1 MKGEDFP
8 ASLRLSGLRCLLV
21 GSGDEAERRAKVLVD
36 AGARLRVASEKPP
49 PGLRRMAAEGLL
61 ALAMRG
67 FEEQDLEDVWLAILT
82 DSNPELAASMAE
94 VAVKHRVFFCAVDQ
108 PEHSTFHHPAV
119 ARSGAVVVAVSTSGA
134 APALSRR
141 LREELERV
149 LNDAEVGAFV
159 EGLVAL
165 RSKTPSAERKVVL
178 GEAVANV
185 RLGALELSPLA
196 PPALEPSA
204 PPKKSDADR

>member
-1 MKGEDFP
+1 
-8 ASLRLSGLRCLLV
+8 
-21 GSGDEAERRAKVLVD
+21 
-36 AGARLRVASEKPP
+36 
-49 PGLRRMAAEGLL
+49 MAADGAL

-82 DSNPELAASMAE
+82 DPDPELAATMA
-94 VAVKHRVFFCAVDQ
+94 AAAANHRVFFCAVDQ
-108 PEHSTFHHPAV
+108 PEYSTFHHPAV
-119 ARSGAVVVAVSTSGA
+119 ARSGPVTVAVSTSGA

-165 RSKTPSAERKVVL
+165 RSQTPSPQRKVVL

-196 PPALEPSA
+196 PVVV
-204 PPKKSDADR
+204 KKDE

>member
-1 MKGEDFP
+1 MKDEIFP
-8 ASLRLSGLRCLLV
+8 ASLKLSGLRCLLV
-21 GSGDEAERRAKVLVD
+21 GSGEEAHRRAAVLVE
-36 AGARLRVASEKPP
+36 AGARLRVASQNPP
-49 PGLRRMAAEGLL
+49 AGLRKMAADGAL

-67 FEEQDLEDVWLAILT
+67 FEEQDLEDVWLAVLT
-82 DSNPELAASMAE
+82 DPEPELAARMAT
-94 VAVKHRVFFCAVDQ
+94 AAANHRVFFCAVDQ

-119 ARSGAVVVAVSTSGA
+119 ARSGPVVVAVSTSGT

-165 RSKTPSAERKVVL
+165 RSQTPSAERKAVL

-196 PPALEPSA
+196 PVVV
-204 PPKKSDADR
+204 KKDHE

>member
-1 MKGEDFP
+1 VKAEVFP

-21 GSGDEAERRAKVLVD
+21 GSGQEAERRAAALVE

-49 PGLRRMAAEGLL
+49 PGLRKMAADGAL

-67 FEEQDLEDVWLAILT
+67 FEEQDLEDVWLVVLT
-82 DSNPELAASMAE
+82 DSDPELAATIATAAS
-94 VAVKHRVFFCAVDQ
+94 KHRIFFCAVDQ

-119 ARSGAVVVAVSTSGA
+119 ARSGPVVVAVSTSGA

-149 LNDAEVGAFV
+149 LDDAEVGAFV

-165 RSKTPSAERKVVL
+165 RSQTPSAERRAVL
-178 GEAVANV
+178 GEAVANI
-185 RLGALELSPLA
+185 RLGPLELSPLG
-196 PPALEPSA
+196 PVVI
-204 PPKKSDADR
+204 KKDD

>member
-1 MKGEDFP
+1 MKSEIFP
-8 ASLRLSGLRCLLV
+8 ASLKLSGLRCLLV
-21 GSGDEAERRAKVLVD
+21 GSGEEAHRRAAVLVD
-36 AGARLRVASEKPP
+36 AGARLRVASQNPP
-49 PGLRRMAAEGLL
+49 PGLRKLAADGAL

-67 FEEQDLEDVWLAILT
+67 FEEQDLEDVWLAVLT
-82 DSNPELAASMAE
+82 DPDPDLAATIAT
-94 VAVKHRVFFCAVDQ
+94 AAAKHRVFFCAVDQ

-119 ARSGAVVVAVSTSGA
+119 ARSGPVLVAVSTSGT

-159 EGLVAL
+159 ESLVEL

-196 PPALEPSA
+196 PVVVV
-204 PPKKSDADR
+204 KKDD